1 MIKIGCEK
9 VKKASG
15 TGKKPV
21 YLSRWFYFLTRLVP
35 RFPTLIVSGY
45 LLIAA
50 MQFFCVGLTL
60 QTILKKNRQDFEL
73 ELYRVMEQ
81 EKRTSI

>member
-50 MQFFCVGLTL
+50 LQFFCVGLTL

-81 EKRTSI
+81 EKRTIM